1 MYIEDE
7 PQFHF
12 GEGLS
17 YTQFEYTKLTTGV
30 ETLFA
35 GAPINVGLTVKNVGI
50 RAGDDVVQLYVSF
63 PESKVSRPRKAL
75 RGFRRVHLEPG
86 EATPVRFVLDAKD
99 LAYWNTAVHA
109 WVIESGPVD
118 ILVGRSS
125 AAADLTLHARVEAGD
140 RPAD

>member
-35 GAPINVGLTVKNVGI
+35 GAPINVGLTVTNVGE
-50 RAGDDVVQLYVSF
+50 RAGDDVVQLYVGF
-63 PESKVSRPRKAL
+63 PESRVSRPRKAL

-86 EATPVRFVLDAKD
+86 ESSRVRFTLDAKD
-99 LAYWNTAVHA
+99 LSYWDGPAHA
-109 WVIESGPVD
+109 WIVEPGPVD
-118 ILVGRSS
+118 IRVGRSS
-125 AAADLTLHARVEAGD
+125 ADADLALHARVEMG
-140 RPAD
+140 R